1 MTDKQ
6 KHFIAGAI
14 FAMIFRA
21 WLGMGAGF
29 IAALVV
35 GAAKEVWDGWVG
47 GDVSYPDLLATI
59 AGGVVVEA
67 IFAAV
72 EGF

>member
-14 FAMIFRA
+14 VAMFARA

-29 IAALVV
+29 MAALVV
-35 GAAKEVWDGWVG
+35 GAGKEVWDALTG
-47 GDVSYPDLLATI
+47 GDVSYADMLATI
-59 AGGVVVEA
+59 AGGVLVEVA
-67 IFAAV
+67 FGAV

>member
-1 MTDKQ
+1 MTDKS

-14 FAMIFRA
+14 IAMIFRA

-29 IAALVV
+29 LAALVA
-35 GAAKEVWDGWVG
+35 GAAKEVWDGRVG
-47 GDVSYPDLLATI
+47 GDVSYPDLLATL

-67 IFAAV
+67 AFTAV

>member
-1 MTDKQ
+1 MTDKS

-14 FAMIFRA
+14 IAMIFRA

-29 IAALVV
+29 LAALVA
-35 GAAKEVWDGWVG
+35 GAAKEGWDGWVG

-67 IFAAV
+67 AFTAV
-72 EGF
+72 EGV

>member
-1 MTDKQ
+1 MTDKS

-14 FAMIFRA
+14 FALIFRA
-21 WLGMGAGF
+21 WLGMCAGV

-35 GAAKEVWDGWVG
+35 GAAKEVWDGWLG
-47 GDVSYPDLLATI
+47 GEVSYPDLLATM

-67 IFAAV
+67 AFTAV